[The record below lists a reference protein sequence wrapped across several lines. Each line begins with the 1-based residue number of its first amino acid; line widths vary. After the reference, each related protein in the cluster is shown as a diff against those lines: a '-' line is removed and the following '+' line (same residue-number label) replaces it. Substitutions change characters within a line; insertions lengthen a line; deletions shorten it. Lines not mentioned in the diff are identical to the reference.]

1 MPSATVIRRYVAL
14 AVALLLSLAGRAWAQ
29 HDLDS
34 DGLIDDFDNCIYN
47 ANLDQQDRD
56 GDNTGDVCDNC
67 PNAFNAGQSDI
78 DGNGIGDVCDAN
90 PPTRLT
96 LTSVQLRATRPAAST
111 GSIVVKGVLDTTQ
124 LGGVKGLGDALR
136 LGLAVSV
143 SGAGLPSPQ
152 TVYFPPCVSIASCSA
167 TGTLPAHPVHR
178 VIDAGSP
185 HASAGFLRKGN
196 TNLFT
201 MKVTIQ
207 DRSFAPPLAAAGVTV
222 GLSVGTFS
230 FGTLY
235 FGGVDQ
241 LAKLSNCRAGS
252 RGKSVT
258 CRK

>member
-1 MPSATVIRRYVAL
+1 MSVLLRRVGL
-14 AVALLLSLAGRAWAQ
+14 GLVLLLSVAGRVWAQ
-29 HDLDS
+29 HDLDV
-34 DGLIDDFDNCIYN
+34 DGLLDDFDNCIYH
-47 ANLDQQDRD
+47 ANVDQRDRD

-67 PNAFNAGQSDI
+67 PDAFNAGQSDI
-78 DGNGIGDVCDAN
+78 DGNGIGDVCDVN

-96 LTSVQLRATRPAAST
+96 LTSVRLKASRPNAST

-124 LGGVKGLGDALR
+124 LGGLKGLSDALR

-143 SGAGLPSPQ
+143 SGAGLPSPE
-152 TVYFPPCVSIASCSA
+152 TVYFPPCVTIVSCSA

-185 HASAGFLRKGN
+185 RALISFVRKGN

-201 MKVTIQ
+201 TKVTIQ
-207 DRSFAPPLAAAGVTV
+207 ERSFAPPLTAAGATV
-222 GLSVGTFS
+222 ALSVGTFS

-241 LAKLSNCRAGS
+241 LAQLSNCRASGK
-252 RGKSVT
+252 GKSVS